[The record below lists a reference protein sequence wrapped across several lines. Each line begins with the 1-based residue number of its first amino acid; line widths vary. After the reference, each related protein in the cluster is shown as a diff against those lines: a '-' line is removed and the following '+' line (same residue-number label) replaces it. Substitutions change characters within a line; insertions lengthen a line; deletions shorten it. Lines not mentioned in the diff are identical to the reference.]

1 MYSVQT
7 EVIRGIEIADGQ
19 FMGSEVIKQRLLSCV
34 FRTLLFNGGGGGTV
48 ETTPNAINTFTKLS
62 TEKSNVQ
69 TTATKCNYPN
79 CGGEVDTINKASWKR

>member
-34 FRTLLFNGGGGGTV
+34 FRTFLFNGRGHRG
-48 ETTPNAINTFTKLS
+48 NNTKLN
-62 TEKSNVQ
+62 KHIHQ
-69 TTATKCNYPN
+69 TFN
-79 CGGEVDTINKASWKR
+79 

>member
-34 FRTLLFNGGGGGTV
+34 FRTFLFNGGVGGEHRG
-48 ETTPNAINTFTKLS
+48 NNTKLN
-62 TEKSNVQ
+62 KHIHQ
-69 TTATKCNYPN
+69 TFN
-79 CGGEVDTINKASWKR
+79 

>member
-34 FRTLLFNGGGGGTV
+34 FRTFLFKGGGGGGA
-48 ETTPNAINTFTKLS
+48 PWKQH
-62 TEKSNVQ
+62 Q
-69 TTATKCNYPN
+69 TQ
-79 CGGEVDTINKASWKR
+79 